1 MELILLKTKAFIM
14 KVWSFLKLYGTE
26 ILLGA
31 ALVYTIL
38 LVKQRNDIVESLIKQ
53 QKETREAHKKNLEVL
68 QQQVE
73 QEIQRRQSIERE
85 HANIVRQ
92 INEQHDATLKEIASL
107 RSKEIRALVEKH
119 HDNPEKMAETIN
131 EVFGIPLF
139 KPQN

>member
-1 MELILLKTKAFIM
+1 MELILLKTKSFLM
-14 KVWSFLKLYGTE
+14 KVWLFLRLYGAE

-31 ALVYTIL
+31 ALIYTIL

-53 QKETREAHKKNLEVL
+53 QKETREAHKKNLDTL

-73 QEIQRRQSIERE
+73 QEIQRRQNIERE
-85 HANIVRQ
+85 HSNIVSQ
-92 INEQHDATLKEIASL
+92 INEQHDNALKEIASA

>member
-1 MELILLKTKAFIM
+1 M
-14 KVWSFLKLYGTE
+14 KVWLFLKLYGTE

-38 LVKQRNDIVESLIKQ
+38 LVKQRNDTVESLVKQ
-53 QKETREAHKKNLEVL
+53 QKETREAHKKNLDLL

-73 QEIQRRQSIERE
+73 MEVQRRQSIERE

-92 INEQHDATLKEIASL
+92 INDQHDAALKEIASQ

-119 HDNPEKMAETIN
+119 HDNPEKMTETIN